1 MRSRPD
7 ILAALYRQ
15 SMPRLAAFACILT
28 GNDARAAELVQSATV
43 RAFTRSRRPGTLEQ
57 AEARVLAM
65 MRTLYIEARRRSAAH
80 RSAAQGPE
88 PVTAALAALTPQ
100 ERVVLAMYYWEQA
113 TLVEISQALNLSD
126 DAVRRSLDRGREV
139 LAPLLGE
146 DDEPERTQTLDVR
159 P

>member
-7 ILAALYRQ
+7 MLAALYRQ
-15 SMPRLAAFACILT
+15 SMPRLAAFACLLT
-28 GNDARAAELVQSATV
+28 GSEAYAADLVQSATV
-43 RAFTRSRRPGTLEQ
+43 RVFTRSRRPGTLEQ

-65 MRTLYIEARRRSAAH
+65 MRTLTIDSRWRS
-80 RSAAQGPE
+80 SAPSAD

-100 ERVVLAMYYWEQA
+100 ERVVLAMYYGEQA
-113 TLVEISQALNLSD
+113 PLVEISQALNLSD
-126 DAVRRSLDRGREV
+126 DVVRRSLDRGREA